1 MKKLMFVLSLLVV
14 FMPMAQADS
23 KTDKLI
29 DGLLGIG
36 ARALQA
42 EQERR
47 AEAAQQQDET
57 EAVVEDEASEPK
69 KRTWRDRGRD
79 MVGTLVTGTV
89 GGLGDKP
96 LSLVLAETVKKAVD
110 TLIHEYK
117 EQYKQEGREYA
128 KEVGDKIVG
137 RVLSD
142 PKIERSIF
150 SLQALCWGIVVYLTL
165 VTLAMVFGI
174 LHLKR
179 SYVKLL
185 AAVEKMTSK
194 IEAQSSRSEE

>member
-1 MKKLMFVLSLLVV
+1 MMKRLILVLTLLLGLL
-14 FMPMAQADS
+14 PMTSAGENTN
-23 KTDKLI
+23 KII
-29 DGLLGIG
+29 DGLLGLG
-36 ARALQA
+36 VRALQA

-47 AEAAQQQDET
+47 AEAAEPPAAPQDGAAAAE
-57 EAVVEDEASEPK
+57 SEK
-69 KRTWRDRGRD
+69 SSWKDKGRD
-79 MVGTLVTGTV
+79 MVESLVNGTMGAA
-89 GGLGDKP
+89 GDKTFSQ
-96 LSLVLAETVKKAVD
+96 LLAETVKKATD

-128 KEVGDKIVG
+128 REVGDIIVG

-142 PKIERSIF
+142 PRIENSIY

-165 VTLAMVFGI
+165 VTLIMVFGL

-185 AAVEKMTSK
+185 AAVEKLQTK
-194 IEAQSSRSEE
+194 PQE

>member
-1 MKKLMFVLSLLVV
+1 MMKRLILVLTLLLGLL
-14 FMPMAQADS
+14 PMTSAGENTN
-23 KTDKLI
+23 KII
-29 DGLLGIG
+29 DGLLGLG
-36 ARALQA
+36 VRALQA

-47 AEAAQQQDET
+47 AEAAEPPAAPQDDATAAE
-57 EAVVEDEASEPK
+57 SE
-69 KRTWRDRGRD
+69 KRSWKDKGRD
-79 MVGTLVTGTV
+79 MVESLVNGTMGAA
-89 GGLGDKP
+89 GDKTFSQ
-96 LSLVLAETVKKAVD
+96 LLAETVKKATD

-128 KEVGDKIVG
+128 REVGDMIVG

-142 PKIERSIF
+142 PRIENSIY

-165 VTLAMVFGI
+165 VTLIMVFGL

-185 AAVEKMTSK
+185 AAVEKLQTK
-194 IEAQSSRSEE
+194 PQE

>member
-1 MKKLMFVLSLLVV
+1 MMKRLIFVLTLMLGLL
-14 FMPMAQADS
+14 PMTSAGENTN
-23 KTDKLI
+23 KII
-29 DGLLGIG
+29 DGLLGLG
-36 ARALQA
+36 VRALQA

-47 AEAAQQQDET
+47 AEAAEPPAAPQDDDAAAE
-57 EAVVEDEASEPK
+57 SE
-69 KRTWRDRGRD
+69 KRSWKDKGRD
-79 MVGTLVTGTV
+79 MVESLVNGTMGAA
-89 GGLGDKP
+89 GDKTFSQ
-96 LSLVLAETVKKAVD
+96 LLAETVKKATD

-128 KEVGDKIVG
+128 REVGDMIVG

-142 PKIERSIF
+142 PRIENSIY

-165 VTLAMVFGI
+165 VTLVMVFGL

-185 AAVEKMTSK
+185 AAVEKLQTK
-194 IEAQSSRSEE
+194 PQE